1 MVRKRS
7 RSISRGRTEYGANG
21 LPLPSF
27 LKTIQI
33 GKVYEDDEGHLKQ
46 VARVRGKLVW
56 RKAELKELTKKRSD
70 YYYNQI
76 DKNLEDE
83 DKIRDILIKVL
94 KEVQP
99 VVSRA

>member
-7 RSISRGRTEYGANG
+7 RSISRDIEYGTNG

-27 LKTIQI
+27 LKVSQI
-33 GKVYEDDEGHLKQ
+33 GKVYADDEGNLKQ
-46 VARVRGKLVW
+46 VSRVKGRLVW

-83 DKIRDILIKVL
+83 DKIRDLLIKVL

-99 VVSRA
+99 VVSHI